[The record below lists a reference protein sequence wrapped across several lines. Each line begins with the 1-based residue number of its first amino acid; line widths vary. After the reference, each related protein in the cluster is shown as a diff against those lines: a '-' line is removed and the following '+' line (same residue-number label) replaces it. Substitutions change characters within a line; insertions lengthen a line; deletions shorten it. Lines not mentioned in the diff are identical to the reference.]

1 MITRNGKG
9 EGDMSDCVF
18 CRIVNGEIPANV
30 VYEDDHLMAFH
41 DLNPQAPVHL
51 LIIPKEHITDATTVE
66 DCQTAAVG
74 RLLQASA
81 RVAKQLELDGGYR
94 LVTNVG
100 ADAGQTVMHL
110 HIHLLGGRK
119 MGWPPG

>member
-1 MITRNGKG
+1 
-9 EGDMSDCVF
+9 MSDCVF
-18 CRIVNGEIPANV
+18 CRIVKGEIPANV
-30 VYEDDHLMAFH
+30 VYEDDLLIAFH

-51 LIIPKEHITDATTVE
+51 LIIPKEHITDATTIE
-66 DCQTAAVG
+66 DCQQAAVG

-81 RVAKQLELDGGYR
+81 LVAKKMQLDGGFR